1 MLHLQHI
8 HHEEEINRVAVLS
21 IRNFP
26 DDLYRSLKIAC
37 AEDGMTL
44 RDKVISIVTEHVK
57 EHKKKAKK

>member
-1 MLHLQHI
+1 M
-8 HHEEEINRVAVLS
+8 AVVS

-44 RDKVISIVTEHVK
+44 RDKVISIVREHVK
-57 EHKKKAKK
+57 KRKEKGKK

>member
-1 MLHLQHI
+1 
-8 HHEEEINRVAVLS
+8 VAVVS

-44 RDKVISIVTEHVK
+44 RDKVISIVREHVK
-57 EHKKKAKK
+57 ERNKKGKK